1 MSESVAQQGVEVAEN
16 GPTAGMLLAQLRESM
31 GVHIDALAGALK
43 VPVGRL
49 EALEADEYDSF
60 PDAVFMRALAASVCR
75 TLRADPA
82 PILALLP
89 HGAPIQLRAGDGIN
103 ATFKDQG
110 RRVARSSGASID
122 RPKSRLIG
130 IAVAVLLAGALAV
143 AFLPQGLFG
152 GAEEQAGSD
161 VPAAPALA
169 AAQEPAPSALQ
180 ASLDQ
185 LLTVPQTV
193 PAAPAADAASAAV
206 APTVAASEP
215 AAAAS
220 ASAAADGVLVIRARA
235 PSWIQ
240 VRGASGAVVLEKTL
254 TAGESVSPPGNAP
267 WAVVIGR
274 ADATEVIVRGK
285 PMDMSAVARSNVA
298 RFEVK

>member
-1 MSESVAQQGVEVAEN
+1 MSESVAQQGAEVAAN

-130 IAVAVLLAGALAV
+130 IAVAVLLVGALAV

-152 GAEEQAGSD
+152 GAEEQTGSD
-161 VPAAPALA
+161 AAPALA
-169 AAQEPAPSALQ
+169 AAPEQAPSALQ
-180 ASLDQ
+180 ASPDQ
-185 LLTVPQTV
+185 PLTVPQTV
-193 PAAPAADAASAAV
+193 PATPATDAASAAV
-206 APTVAASEP
+206 APAVAASEP